1 MPLKETTSQ
10 QEAELNLNLPIII
23 FHNYYYD
30 PITLLC
36 ESIKRINT
44 IVTKNKRSTAIKV
57 HLLLTFAS
65 IIIIIIIQS
74 PHLELN
80 L

>member
-10 QEAELNLNLPIII
+10 QEVELNLNLPIII

-30 PITLLC
+30 PITLLY

-44 IVTKNKRSTAIKV
+44 IVTKSKRSSAIKV
-57 HLLLTFAS
+57 HLLLTFIA
-65 IIIIIIIQS
+65 IIITISQS